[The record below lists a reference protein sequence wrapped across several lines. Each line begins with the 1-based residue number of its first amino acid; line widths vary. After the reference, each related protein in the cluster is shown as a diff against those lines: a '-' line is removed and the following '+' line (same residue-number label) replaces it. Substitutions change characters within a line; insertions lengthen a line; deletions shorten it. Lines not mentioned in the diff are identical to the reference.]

1 MDEIKFLSSAW
12 GKNDTIKLPIFGV
25 AGLLSTNETAWSS
38 YFSSYDMVYK
48 INGDFLSYYIFN
60 PVSEARLG
68 GGAFLS
74 FRDFSYILSSYC

>member
-12 GKNDTIKLPIFGV
+12 GKNDIMKLPRFGV
-25 AGLLSTNETAWSS
+25 AGLLSTNKAAWSS

-48 INGDFLSYYIFN
+48 IKGDFLGYYF
-60 PVSEARLG
+60 PVSETRLG

-74 FRDFSYILSSYC
+74 FNDFSYILNSYY